1 MWRSS
6 AAKAVSNGKAGK
18 VEADMARKLNDT
30 TNSLSEGAD
39 RLERVVLSVKA
50 RQLAETHNA
59 PVLKSSSDAF
69 SFSPDEIWSKNY
81 MTVGIGPSLR
91 SPPTQL
97 GDANAFR
104 LPQQPK
110 GAAKLQPPLAHA
122 PSLTLKPVAIGEA
135 LSKPQHKRSWLG
147 RVLRGG

>member
-1 MWRSS
+1 
-6 AAKAVSNGKAGK
+6 
-18 VEADMARKLNDT
+18 MARKFNEST
-30 TNSLSEGAD
+30 SSLSDGAD

-59 PVLKSSSDAF
+59 PVLKPASDAF

-91 SPPTQL
+91 NPPTRL

-104 LPQQPK
+104 LAEQPR
-110 GAAKLQPPLAHA
+110 GAAKLQAPLAHS
-122 PSLTLKPVAIGEA
+122 PSLTMRPMTIGETLA
-135 LSKPQHKRSWLG
+135 KPRRKRSWLG
-147 RVLRGG
+147 RVLLGG